1 MDEMN
6 TIIRQIEAWLDQGE
20 IAGASLIIRKNG
32 NIIMDG
38 HFGYADLDRK
48 IPVTRHSI
56 YRMMSM
62 SKVITAVG
70 VMKLVEDGKIS
81 LEDPVSK
88 YIPAFAQPRVV
99 QDERYVYDPK
109 MSKLRMAALVAGFRL
124 DRVKTVP
131 AEREITIR
139 DLLTHSSGL
148 EQGVAGFIASLKNHN
163 VNESLAE
170 EIQKYAAYPLDFQP
184 GTATSYSPIAGF
196 DTLLR
201 ICEIVSGKRADIYL
215 KESIF
220 DPLEMKDTAFSM
232 SEEQQKR
239 LVHVYKKN
247 DRTLK
252 DVTGTQEDM
261 DGMLHRGEHM
271 ISGSGG
277 IYATCQDY
285 ERFAHILCDEGVLG
299 KERILKPE
307 TVRLI
312 RSEGAISHLEPEP
325 GMVWGLGVRIR
336 QRPELTGGNATPGT
350 YGWSGAFGTHFF
362 ISPEDQLDAVWCTN
376 RTDAGGSGF
385 PISKKIEQLVF
396 EQASDLEGTNHEE
409 SFFTGNA
416 GI

>member
-163 VNESLAE
+163 VNESLAA

-184 GTATSYSPIAGF
+184 GTEQRYLPMVPLPEVCLPGKLLPEVHRLYRARMGKYLPVRKSCG
-196 DTLLR
+196 DTLR
-201 ICEIVSGKRADIYL
+201 KR
-215 KESIF
+215 F
-220 DPLEMKDTAFSM
+220 RFPWRNMPHM
-232 SEEQQKR
+232 S
-239 LVHVYKKN
+239 
-247 DRTLK
+247 
-252 DVTGTQEDM
+252 
-261 DGMLHRGEHM
+261 
-271 ISGSGG
+271 
-277 IYATCQDY
+277 
-285 ERFAHILCDEGVLG
+285 
-299 KERILKPE
+299 
-307 TVRLI
+307 
-312 RSEGAISHLEPEP
+312 
-325 GMVWGLGVRIR
+325 
-336 QRPELTGGNATPGT
+336 
-350 YGWSGAFGTHFF
+350 
-362 ISPEDQLDAVWCTN
+362 
-376 RTDAGGSGF
+376 
-385 PISKKIEQLVF
+385 
-396 EQASDLEGTNHEE
+396 
-409 SFFTGNA
+409 
-416 GI
+416 